1 MVGSAIGVSLM
12 VATAVGPSTLTRP
25 APASPTPAEAPASAA
40 TRTFA
45 VRDRLAQ
52 LRSWLAASGGH
63 GIWILVWSLV
73 GWGGTA
79 LAPFLSEHPFVLM
92 LLAPR
97 ALFVALAVDSVAL
110 IPFVIAGTLRLA
122 MTDASYFILGRRFSR
137 GDTPRRPRP
146 LANARLRVARIF
158 VRWTDGLCRWLCN
171 HGVKAGT
178 VLFFRPNGKYLAVA
192 GSYGVSARV
201 AGWSS
206 VSGTMLYLASFH
218 LGVGLLL

>member
-1 MVGSAIGVSLM
+1 MITVAPPLTAAAAAVSTE
-12 VATAVGPSTLTRP
+12 ASTP
-25 APASPTPAEAPASAA
+25 DASL
-40 TRTFA
+40 RL
-45 VRDRLAQ
+45 RDRVAK

-63 GIWILVWSLV
+63 GVWILAWSLV

-79 LAPFLSEHPFVLM
+79 LAPFLTDHPFLLM

-110 IPFVIAGTLRLA
+110 IPFVLAGTLRLA
-122 MTDASYFILGRRFSR
+122 MTDASYFILGRRF
-137 GDTPRRPRP
+137 PRDRTARPSL
-146 LANARLRVARIF
+146 LANARLRLARAF

-171 HGVKAGT
+171 HGMKAGT

-206 VSGTMLYLASFH
+206 VAGTMLYLTSFH
-218 LGVGLLL
+218 LGLGLIL

>member
-1 MVGSAIGVSLM
+1 M
-12 VATAVGPSTLTRP
+12 VATAVPVP
-25 APASPTPAEAPASAA
+25 ALSAASARPPRLRA
-40 TRTFA
+40 
-45 VRDRLAQ
+45 RLAQ

-63 GIWILVWSLV
+63 GVWILVWSLV

-79 LAPFLSEHPFVLM
+79 LAPFLGDHPFLLM

-110 IPFVIAGTLRLA
+110 VPFVLAGTARLA
-122 MTDASYFILGRRFSR
+122 MTDASYFILGRRF
-137 GDTPRRPRP
+137 PRDRSAQRPR
-146 LANARLRVARIF
+146 LFADARLRLARIF
-158 VRWTDGLCRWLCN
+158 VRWTDGMCRWLCN
-171 HGVKAGT
+171 HGMKAGT

-218 LGVGLLL
+218 LGLGLIF

>member
-1 MVGSAIGVSLM
+1 MAAIATVVPSAGQILH
-12 VATAVGPSTLTRP
+12 GPPLPTLSEP
-25 APASPTPAEAPASAA
+25 APVAPRSVGE
-40 TRTFA
+40 RIGH
-45 VRDRLAQ
+45 
-52 LRSWLAASGGH
+52 LRGWLAASGGH
-63 GIWILVWSLV
+63 GVWILIWSLV

-79 LAPFLSEHPFVLM
+79 LAPFLTDHPFVLM

-110 IPFVIAGTLRLA
+110 VPFVLAGTLRLA
-122 MTDASYFILGRRFSR
+122 MTDASYFILGRRFPRDRSSS
-137 GDTPRRPRP
+137 GRRPRS
-146 LANARLRVARIF
+146 LVRMRVARAF
-158 VRWTDGLCRWLCN
+158 VRWTDALCRWLCN

-218 LGVGLLL
+218 LGIGLIF

>member
-1 MVGSAIGVSLM
+1 MAAAVAVAPTMDVIYGPAVPATNESFAPEPSRSVGAR
-12 VATAVGPSTLTRP
+12 VAR
-25 APASPTPAEAPASAA
+25 
-40 TRTFA
+40 
-45 VRDRLAQ
+45 

-79 LAPFLSEHPFVLM
+79 LAPFLTEHPFVLM

-110 IPFVIAGTLRLA
+110 IPFVLAGTVRLA
-122 MTDASYFILGRRFSR
+122 VTDASYFILGRRF
-137 GDTPRRPRP
+137 PRDRSPLRPRP
-146 LANARLRVARIF
+146 LAATRLRIARLF
-158 VRWTDGLCRWLCN
+158 VRWTDAACRWLCN
-171 HGVKAGT
+171 HGMKAGT

-218 LGVGLLL
+218 LGIGLIF